1 MTFDCVTQ
9 RRVLVR
15 IRAVAHS
22 APSRYREEQFEKTK
36 ASLQQASLAV
46 RSTGGK
52 QLAFASVSDSGKVRF
67 AVSSAC
73 RED

>member
-1 MTFDCVTQ
+1 MPTDPFGVRFDCATQ

-15 IRAVAHS
+15 VRAVAHA
-22 APSRYREEQFEKTK
+22 APNLYREEQFEKTK
-36 ASLQQASLAV
+36 ASLQQ
-46 RSTGGK
+46 
-52 QLAFASVSDSGKVRF
+52 VRF